1 MYNLFVWILLLGYAP
16 SKTSEDEETTP
27 IRGEQELL
35 AVRRPAREYQASN
48 VSGYRY
54 PQPLSSHSPP
64 SYLLLLLFDLC
75 RFEQHDDL

>member
-27 IRGEQELL
+27 IRREQELL
-35 AVRRPAREYQASN
+35 AVRPAREHQASS

-54 PQPLSSHSPP
+54 APPP
-64 SYLLLLLFDLC
+64 SPRSPLVIYFCFFSSSSSSSSRL
-75 RFEQHDDL
+75 QV

>member
-27 IRGEQELL
+27 IRREQELL
-35 AVRRPAREYQASN
+35 AVRPAREYQASN
-48 VSGYRY
+48 VSGYRH
-54 PQPLSSHSPP
+54 PPPLSSHSPLGIYFFF
-64 SYLLLLLFDLC
+64 SFGLC